1 MIANVASLKK
11 KLKIKPC
18 WEGEEHFEEHDPMTM
33 RNAMYEQSEWTFP
46 VECPHPCHLLD

>member
-18 WEGEEHFEEHDPMTM
+18 REGKEHFEEHDPLTM
-33 RNAMYEQSEWTFP
+33 RNGIYQQSE
-46 VECPHPCHLLD
+46 